1 MSERESAHFNGSA
14 PVPAPDCR
22 PAAMTGWRRDLPVQR
37 REPYVLA
44 EIASQPDCWLRA
56 LESPAEATAL
66 LPARGERVA
75 VIGCGTS
82 WHIASAVAAARQA
95 AGHGDTDAFA
105 ASEFPARAYDS
116 VVAITRSGATS
127 EVLRALRAVP
137 GSVRKLGITADAS
150 APVREAVDQL
160 LVLDYADEQSVVQTR
175 FATTVLTL
183 LRAHVGHDLG
193 PAVQQARAAIAAELD
208 DNLLDRPHYVFLGT
222 GWALGVAREA
232 ALKVQEAAAAW
243 SESHPALEYR
253 HGPIAAVTENAVV
266 WMLGVAD
273 EALVADVSRTGAT
286 LVVGSGDP
294 QAELVRI
301 QRVAVATAQLRELDP
316 DRPRYLGRAVVLA
329 DR

>member
-1 MSERESAHFNGSA
+1 MQ
-14 PVPAPDCR
+14 
-22 PAAMTGWRRDLPVQR
+22 AA
-37 REPYVLA
+37 EPYVLA

-56 LESPAEATAL
+56 LESAAGAAQV
-66 LPARGERVA
+66 LPAPGERVA

-82 WHIASAVAAARQA
+82 WHIASAAAAAREA

-116 VVAITRSGATS
+116 VVAISRSGETS
-127 EVLRALRAVP
+127 EVLRALRTVP
-137 GSVRKLGITADAS
+137 SAVRKIGITAEGGT
-150 APVREAVDQL
+150 PIGEAVDQL

-175 FATTVLTL
+175 FATTALAL
-183 LRAHVGHDLG
+183 LRAHLGHDLG
-193 PAVQQARAAIAAELD
+193 PAIQQARTAIAGTMDSSLMG
-208 DNLLDRPHYVFLGT
+208 RQHYAFLGT

-232 ALKVQEAAAAW
+232 ALKVQEAAGAW
-243 SESHPALEYR
+243 SEAFPALEYR
-253 HGPIAAVTENAVV
+253 HGPIAAATENSVV

-273 EALVADVSRTGAT
+273 DALAADVRRTGAT
-286 LVVGSGDP
+286 LVLAGGDP

-301 QRVAVATAQLRELDP
+301 QRLAVATAQLRELDP